1 MWRPDPPLTA
11 RAPEGEAIGEFQFHK
26 RSQLFK
32 ANGKNEIA
40 RAREQQG

>member
-1 MWRPDPPLTA
+1 VAPSFSTCG
-11 RAPEGEAIGEFQFHK
+11 RAPESEAIGEFQFRK

-40 RAREQQG
+40 RVRERQE